1 MPAINIDGTSSDAIT
16 NIVGG
21 RDDIIFEDA
30 EGEETIKKP
39 KKSVANVRADSKGV
53 KKVNPRESNA

>member
-1 MPAINIDGTSSDAIT
+1 M
-16 NIVGG
+16 GG

-39 KKSVANVRADSKGV
+39 KKSVANIRADSKGV